1 METIH
6 IAYLYFDILNLYGEN
21 GNIKALKKEFENQG
35 VKAVIHFLTI
45 DDELKFSDYDLVYMG
60 ASTENNQK
68 LVLPHLK
75 KYKKEIKEAIKN
87 KKFFFITGNS
97 IELFGKYILTLEQE
111 KIEALNIFDYYAI
124 QKEKR
129 SIDECIM
136 KCDFLDKPIIGF
148 QNQCTVMYDNNK
160 PLFDVI
166 KGINDT
172 NNEGIKHNNFYGT
185 YVLGPV
191 LARNP
196 ELLKHL
202 IKEVLLSKNNKFK
215 FKKFDLELNEEAYN
229 CFVNNFYQNIN

>member
-1 METIH
+1 
-6 IAYLYFDILNLYGEN
+6 
-21 GNIKALKKEFENQG
+21 
-35 VKAVIHFLTI
+35 
-45 DDELKFSDYDLVYMG
+45 MG

-68 LVLPHLK
+68 LVIPHLK

-97 IELFGKYILTLEQE
+97 IELFGRYILTLEQE
-111 KIEALNIFDYYAI
+111 KIEALNLFDYYVE

-148 QNQCTVMYDNNK
+148 QNQCTVMYDNDK

-166 KGINDT
+166 KGINNV

-202 IKEVLLSKNNKFK
+202 IREILLSKNNKFK
-215 FKKFDLELNEEAYN
+215 FKDFDLEEAYN